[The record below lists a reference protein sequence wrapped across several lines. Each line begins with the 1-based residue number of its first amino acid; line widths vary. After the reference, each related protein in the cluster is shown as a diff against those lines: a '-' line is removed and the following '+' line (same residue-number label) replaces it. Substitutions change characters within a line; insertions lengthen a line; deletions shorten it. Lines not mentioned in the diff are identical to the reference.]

1 MASNFTNE
9 PINMNVLATETF
21 TMGQLCRIG
30 AGNTMSASAPA
41 SVAFFV
47 TVDESS
53 RDAAGTLEVLGATV
67 SVVPMSGV
75 VFVQSSDSSYTV
87 GQLLYAGAAGQATAT
102 AGSNKLIGVS
112 MGLHTGLTVGDLIAV
127 NVSQAVVA

>member
-21 TMGQLCRIG
+21 TMGMLCQIG
-30 AGNTMSASAPA
+30 AGNTMSATAPA

-53 RDAAGTLEVLGATV
+53 RDAAGALELAGATV

-75 VFVQSSDSSYTV
+75 VFVQAADAA
-87 GQLLYAGAAGQATAT
+87 YAIGELVYATAAGRATAT
-102 AGSNKLIGVS
+102 VGSNKLIGVS
-112 MGLHTGLTVGDLIAV
+112 MGLHTGLTAGDLIAV
-127 NVSQAVVA
+127 NVSQAATA

>member
-21 TMGQLCRIG
+21 TMGMLCQIG
-30 AGNTMSASAPA
+30 AGNTMSATAPA
-41 SVAFFV
+41 TVAFFV

-53 RDAAGTLEVLGATV
+53 RDAAGALELAGATV

-75 VFVQSSDSSYTV
+75 VFIQAADAAYTV
-87 GQLLYAGAAGQATAT
+87 GQLVYASTGGQATTTVGA
-102 AGSNKLIGVS
+102 NKLVGVS
-112 MGLHTGLTVGDLIAV
+112 MALHSGLTAGDLIAV

>member
-21 TMGQLCRIG
+21 SMGMLCRIG
-30 AGNTMSASAPA
+30 AGNTMSATAA
-41 SVAFFV
+41 ATVAFFV

-53 RDAAGTLEVLGATV
+53 RDAAGVLEVTGATV

-75 VFVQSSDSSYTV
+75 VFVQAADAAYTV
-87 GQLLYAGAAGQATAT
+87 GQLVYAGALGRATTT

-112 MGLHTGLTVGDLIAV
+112 MGLHTGLTAGDLIAV

>member
-21 TMGQLCRIG
+21 TMGMLCQIG
-30 AGNTMSASAPA
+30 AGNTVSATAPTT
-41 SVAFFV
+41 VAFFV

-53 RDAAGTLEVLGATV
+53 RDAAGALELAGATV

-75 VFVQSSDSSYTV
+75 VFIQAADSAYTL
-87 GQLLYAGAAGQATAT
+87 GQLVYAGAAGQATTT
-102 AGSNKLIGVS
+102 AGANKLVGVS
-112 MGLHTGLTVGDLIAV
+112 MGLHTGLTAGDLIAV